1 MADALRSHC
10 HGVAGMCG
18 TVAGTVEGRVQIG
31 RRATGWVIFAGA
43 MLLADGARADEPS
56 GFAFDVTVQALAWM
70 TSHVNGILVTA
81 YDRAPV
87 LVVVLAMLLVL
98 PLTALAA
105 MFAQSLRLKSASVV
119 AAKAAQARSQAQ
131 PPPVQPVAWLTSST
145 GEQKMLPAALSLVR
159 IGRHEDND
167 IRLVQSTVHR
177 HHAIIHR
184 TADAEFV
191 ITDVSGAEG
200 NGIVI
205 NGQRLNETRLRPGDT
220 IQLGDAALTFDSAL
234 PAYLA
239 ALRTATSAPD
249 ARTAG

>member
-1 MADALRSHC
+1 M
-10 HGVAGMCG
+10 
-18 TVAGTVEGRVQIG
+18 
-31 RRATGWVIFAGA
+31 IFAGA

-119 AAKAAQARSQAQ
+119 AAKAAAVPAQSQAE

-177 HHAIIHR
+177 HHAIIYR

-234 PAYLA
+234 PAYMA